1 VLAHPDGPALL
12 AEMAA
17 IKARHSED
25 CPSVQILRQRLTRD
39 PRYADL
45 AAFHLHLVM
54 HPDTPA
60 RLSSLDGS
68 S

>member
-12 AEMAA
+12 AEVA
-17 IKARHSED
+17 IIRARHATD
-25 CPSVQILRQRLTRD
+25 CPSEQVLWQRCLRD
-39 PRYADL
+39 PRFAEL
-45 AAFHLHLVM
+45 AAFHLHIQYY
-54 HPDTPA
+54 PAA